1 MSENTKTKILLV
13 DDDPE
18 IAEGLSAYLKRS
30 GFDCVVAADGLEAL
44 QSLKNE
50 QPDLVVCYVI
60 MPHMDGREFLRSI
73 RDQRNNI
80 PAIMLTQIDSSSER
94 IMALNEGA
102 DDYLNKPFEPLELV
116 ARIRAVLRRSQLY
129 SSSLTG
135 AWVLAAGDLTFNRQR
150 KEIHIKGEQV
160 HCTQRAFCLL
170 EYMITHPDEVLS
182 RERLQEVV
190 WGWENA
196 VDSRAVDNRIGE
208 LRRMLGDDAGE
219 PVYIETI
226 PQSGYRFIPQVRI
239 ISN

>member
-1 MSENTKTKILLV
+1 MNKNAKTKILLA

-50 QPDLVVCYVI
+50 QPDLVVCDVI
-60 MPHMDGREFLRSI
+60 MPQMDGREFLRSI
-73 RDQRNNI
+73 RDQKNNT
-80 PAIMLTQIDSSSER
+80 PVIMLTQIDNSSER

-116 ARIRAVLRRSQLY
+116 ARIRAVLRRSQQY
-129 SSSLTG
+129 AYSLTG
-135 AWVLAAGDLTFNRQR
+135 AWVLAAGDLTFDRQR

-190 WGWENA
+190 WGWKSA

-208 LRRMLGDDAGE
+208 LRRMLGDDVGE

-226 PQSGYRFIPQVRI
+226 PQSGYRFIPHVRI
-239 ISN
+239 VSN